1 MSKPLTASV
10 CAHNQTQTTSPL
22 TVLFHIHK
30 SLCHSSKLFCQRCLT
45 VYVCVN
51 GVPFP
56 LSHFMATRLFRVGCG
71 PHVTVTQS
79 SFSPS
84 IRLSHPV
91 PCPPVI
97 PHLPLLTYVTRP
109 HPRACGLKARID
121 RHCFMM
127 TAAHGLCE
135 EGGGSGR
142 EGEGERQR
150 AKERPHE

>member
-1 MSKPLTASV
+1 MSKPLTATVYVYTRAQSSTP
-10 CAHNQTQTTSPL
+10 HTL
-22 TVLFHIHK
+22 TVLFHINR
-30 SLCHSSKLFCQRCLT
+30 SSCHSSKLFCQCSLT
-45 VYVCVN
+45 ECVCVN

-56 LSHFMATRLFRVGCG
+56 PSHFMATRLLRVGYG

-97 PHLPLLTYVTRP
+97 PYLPLLTYVTRP

-142 EGEGERQR
+142 EGERERD
-150 AKERPHE
+150 KERKRG